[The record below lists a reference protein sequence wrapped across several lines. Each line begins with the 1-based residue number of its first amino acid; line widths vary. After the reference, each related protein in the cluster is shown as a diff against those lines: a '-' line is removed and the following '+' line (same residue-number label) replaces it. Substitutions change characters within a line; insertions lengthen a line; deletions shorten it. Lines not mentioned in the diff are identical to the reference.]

1 MTIWKNLIVD
11 WWKNCF
17 NVLIFFIRKKWAV
30 TDNFESL
37 SSLWMDLGVEDL
49 QRHISNPKVT
59 YLSST
64 SVTEMIHATS
74 DNIELAS
81 LRGQNIAL
89 LADESTDS
97 ANWTQLVML
106 YGGLPDHYLGLI
118 NVSKTT
124 AEALMQAIHFFHS

>member
-1 MTIWKNLIVD
+1 
-11 WWKNCF
+11 
-17 NVLIFFIRKKWAV
+17 
-30 TDNFESL
+30 
-37 SSLWMDLGVEDL
+37 
-49 QRHISNPKVT
+49 VT

-97 ANWTQLVML
+97 AN
-106 YGGLPDHYLGLI
+106 
-118 NVSKTT
+118 
-124 AEALMQAIHFFHS
+124 

>member
-1 MTIWKNLIVD
+1 MD
-11 WWKNCF
+11 WLKNCF
-17 NVLIFFIRKKWAV
+17 NVLIFFIRKKWDV

-37 SSLWMDLGVEDL
+37 SSLWMNLGVEDL

-81 LRGQNIAL
+81 LRGENIAL

-97 ANWTQLVML
+97 AN
-106 YGGLPDHYLGLI
+106 
-118 NVSKTT
+118 
-124 AEALMQAIHFFHS
+124 